1 MHRVHHSVEDNEA
14 NSNFGFNLSIWDR
27 LFGTYIAQPREGHT
41 DMTIGIH
48 RYRSPRQVSML
59 PGILTLPFV
68 GEVSGYAINRR
79 EWSKPD
85 EN

>member
-1 MHRVHHSVEDNEA
+1 
-14 NSNFGFNLSIWDR
+14 
-27 LFGTYIAQPREGHT
+27 
-41 DMTIGIH
+41 
-48 RYRSPRQVSML
+48 ML

-85 EN
+85 ED